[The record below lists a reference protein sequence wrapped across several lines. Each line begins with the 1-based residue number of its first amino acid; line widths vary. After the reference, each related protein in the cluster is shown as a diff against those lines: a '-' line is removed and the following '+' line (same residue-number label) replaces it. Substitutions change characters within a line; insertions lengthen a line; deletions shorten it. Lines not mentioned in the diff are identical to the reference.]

1 MNINNYSLTFI
12 LLFLLTTSGYSQI
25 APSDIERSTYLLTGT
40 VTNKEGKSK
49 SFNISFAS
57 SPALKYVENGGAQA
71 LSKSYNSLEK
81 YNLNFTGSNSTVD
94 NVLKRRVSKSGSKD
108 IINTHFNKTLP
119 DQLKLKIT
127 TSGRVVLKGN
137 ATAKIDLKLQ
147 VGNRTL
153 GFKQENVRYVFRLA
167 EGDPGNINVFDK
179 HNVPVSTI
187 PNGGYFWFTYQDSSY
202 KTIIGVKEAVFTTN
216 TITEARP
223 LPTTESY
230 SYLSTDSEFDLIK

>member
-1 MNINNYSLTFI
+1 MKIKHSSITFI
-12 LLFLLTTSGYSQI
+12 LFFLLTTVCFSQI
-25 APSDIERSTYLLTGT
+25 ESSDIKKSTFLFTGT
-40 VTNKEGKSK
+40 ATNKEAKSK
-49 SFNISFAS
+49 SYNKS
-57 SPALKYVENGGAQA
+57 SPDSPSIKYVVVEGAQA

-81 YNLNFTGSNSTVD
+81 YNLNFTGSNSTAD
-94 NVLKRRVSKSGSKD
+94 NVLKRRVSKSISRD

-153 GFKQENVRYVFRLA
+153 GFKQENVRYVFRLD

-216 TITEARP
+216 TITETRP
-223 LPTTESY
+223 LPTSESY